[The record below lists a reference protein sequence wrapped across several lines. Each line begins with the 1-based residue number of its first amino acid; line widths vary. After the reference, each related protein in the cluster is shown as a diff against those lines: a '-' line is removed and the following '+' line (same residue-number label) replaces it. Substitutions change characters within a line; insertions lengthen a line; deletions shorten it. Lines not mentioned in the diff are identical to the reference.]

1 MVRCLG
7 IGGAPKLTR
16 PCKIFGFG
24 LSLDD
29 MRGDVPLRK
38 SFANLEPRKRA
49 SGVARCRAV
58 IALLE
63 IGDHGEIRVAHQG
76 VEIET
81 IVARDQ
87 GNRLADIPTT
97 SLDLAPNPV
106 DIFDVLT
113 SNPSKLTN
121 IMVAAGPRF

>member
-1 MVRCLG
+1 
-7 IGGAPKLTR
+7 
-16 PCKIFGFG
+16 
-24 LSLDD
+24 

-106 DIFDVLT
+106 DIFDRPDLERLEVDEQ
-113 SNPSKLTN
+113 N
-121 IMVAAGPRF
+121 IALGGS